1 MEDSYTEDQFKVEDD
16 GEENYSEVDDTVAE
30 IAMKDTK
37 QQEIPV

>member
-1 MEDSYTEDQFKVEDD
+1 VEDD

-37 QQEIPV
+37 